1 MRSENFTISK
11 YVGIILLRLE
21 NYQAM
26 LWINIAQFHHLDLSF
41 LPRYLVGAWIT
52 PVEASRKPQN
62 ERLAYKLVDCPT
74 SCDSFTFV
82 KP

>member
-41 LPRYLVGAWIT
+41 LPRYLVGSLDYSCGNYLRT
-52 PVEASRKPQN
+52 TTKRKT
-62 ERLAYKLVDCPT
+62 LL
-74 SCDSFTFV
+74 
-82 KP
+82 